1 MSRFCNL
8 QVGRWA
14 FVLANGEAC
23 GTPCDE
29 QHIPSALR
37 RRMGRFERLAVRCTL
52 GVLEEGP
59 PTDELI
65 FCSRYG
71 NLETVA
77 SLLRSIWVREPVS
90 PMAFSGSV
98 HNTAP
103 GLVGQIRKERI
114 NHTAIAAGRNSF
126 AAGLIESYARLTSC
140 DCRDVT
146 FAFADVGLPE
156 IYREFEDSDHLGVAV
171 ALRLS
176 LAYQN
181 TVAIVAGAG
190 GDGVSRVLDGLR
202 AGHTQIALSESL
214 WTGPD
219 R

>member
-1 MSRFCNL
+1 
-8 QVGRWA
+8 
-14 FVLANGEAC
+14 
-23 GTPCDE
+23 
-29 QHIPSALR
+29 
-37 RRMGRFERLAVRCTL
+37 MGRFERLAVRCML
-52 GVLEEGP
+52 GVLEDAP

-71 NLETVA
+71 NLEMVA
-77 SLLRSIWVREPVS
+77 SLLRSVSLGDPVS

-103 GLVGQIRKERI
+103 GLVGQIRKEPI

-140 DCRDVT
+140 DRADVT
-146 FAFADVGLPE
+146 FAFADVELPD
-156 IYREFEDSDHLGVAV
+156 IYREFGDSDQVGVAV

-176 LAYQN
+176 LACEN
-181 TVAIVAGAG
+181 GGVVVPGRG
-190 GDGVSRVLDGLR
+190 GDGITRVLDGLR
-202 AGHTQIALSESL
+202 AGHSQIAISDSL
-214 WTGPD
+214 WSGPD

>member
-1 MSRFCNL
+1 MSQFYNL
-8 QVGRWA
+8 QIGRWA
-14 FVLANGEAC
+14 FVFADGEAC
-23 GTPCDE
+23 GTPSDE
-29 QHIPSALR
+29 QRIPSALR

-52 GVLEEGP
+52 GVLEQGP

-71 NLETVA
+71 NLDTLV
-77 SLLRSIWVREPVS
+77 SLLRSIRAREPVS

-103 GLVGQIRKERI
+103 GLIGQILHERI

-126 AAGLIESYARLTSC
+126 AAGLIESYARLTIG

-146 FAFADVGLPE
+146 FAFADVELPE
-156 IYREFEDSDHLGVAV
+156 IYREFEDGDHPGVAV

-176 LAYQN
+176 LAYQKEAVV
-181 TVAIVAGAG
+181 VAATG
-190 GDGVSRVLDGLR
+190 GDGITRVLDGLKV
-202 AGHTQIALSESL
+202 GHRQIAISESL
-214 WTGPD
+214 WTGAD